1 MAARVFAFLCE
12 KGGAGKSTGATNVA
26 SYLAR
31 QGKRVLIVDHDP
43 QASASTWSNFTH
55 ESREGEGEIAVIV
68 MKKLQ
73 RDLRSV
79 SHGFDYV
86 IIDGQ
91 PITDAVTVDAIKVSE
106 LVIIPIR
113 PSGFDVWAGINTA
126 GLVRERQ
133 ALTDGKPEARILVS
147 QAIVNTVMARDMAEA
162 VESYELPI
170 MKNRTHIRVAYTE
183 VSSVGKSAMDLPADH
198 EARLE
203 IEAIAREILEILG

>member
-1 MAARVFAFLCE
+1 MAARIFAFLCE

-43 QASASTWSNFTH
+43 QASASKWSNFTH
-55 ESREGEGEIAVIV
+55 ENSGPGEIAVIV

-79 SHGFDYV
+79 AHAFDYV

-133 ALTDGKPEARILVS
+133 QLTDGKPEARILVS
-147 QAIVNTVMARDMAEA
+147 QAIVNTVIARDVAESLA
-162 VESYELPI
+162 SYELPL
-170 MKNRTHIRVAYTE
+170 MNKRTHIRVAYTE
-183 VSSVGKSAMDLPADH
+183 MASIGKSAMDLPPDH

-203 IEAIAREILEILG
+203 VEAIAREILEILG

>member
-26 SYLAR
+26 SCLAR
-31 QGKRVLIVDHDP
+31 KGKRVLIVDHDP
-43 QASASTWSNFTH
+43 QASASTWSNFIH
-55 ESREGEGEIAVIV
+55 ENNGPGEIAVIV

-106 LVIIPIR
+106 LVIIPVR

-147 QAIVNTVMARDMAEA
+147 QAIVNTVMARDVAESL
-162 VESYELPI
+162 ESYELPL
-170 MKNRTHIRVAYTE
+170 MSGRTHIRVAYTE
-183 VSSVGKSAMDLPADH
+183 VASIGKSVMDLSPDN

-203 IEAIAREILEILG
+203 IEAITREILEILG

>member
-43 QASASTWSNFTH
+43 QASASTWSSFIHQNDGP
-55 ESREGEGEIAVIV
+55 GEVAVIV

-106 LVIIPIR
+106 LVIIPVR

-133 ALTDGKPEARILVS
+133 ALTDGTPEARILVS
-147 QAIVNTVMARDMAEA
+147 QAIVNTVMARDVAESL
-162 VESYELPI
+162 ESYELPL
-170 MKNRTHIRVAYTE
+170 MKSRTHIRVAFTE
-183 VSSVGKSAMDLPADH
+183 VASTGKSVMDLPPDN
-198 EARLE
+198 EARIE